1 MSAFEQ
7 DALAA
12 DFAQARRVLADFVA
26 ARSPRDWSRKTER
39 RAKGWTPHQTLSHL
53 AATAEVLYQVIPT

>member
-1 MSAFEQ
+1 MSAFEPET
-7 DALAA
+7 LAA
-12 DFAQARRVLADFVA
+12 DFAQVRRVLADFVA

-39 RAKGWTPHQTLSHL
+39 RAKGWTLHQTLSHL